1 MITGHGAPTIY
12 TVANPGELYQDI
24 DTGRIYECY
33 DIYRQTPNLISDV
46 KTEYRWRI
54 YSSGEGSSSVSS
66 WNDLTDKPFGYEKE
80 YVARLEEQTIDF
92 SSGFAM
98 DFYLNDTANYNVYVD
113 GHVYNL
119 TCIRVEIVPGE
130 IYSFRLIPED
140 GSFLIQDNYMTF
152 EDKASHVVK
161 IEKEENIITALDDK
175 FLSNNVVRIDPS
187 CTATGE
193 YSHAEGYVTNA
204 TAHCSHAEGDG
215 TNATGEYSHAEGY
228 VTNASGTSS
237 HAEGQYATASGK
249 YSHAEGQDTNAS
261 GTSSHAEGCDTI
273 ASGEYSHVQGRYN
286 VEDVNNKYAHIVGN
300 GPSAVQRSN
309 AHTLDWSGNAWYAGT
324 VEGTAMIVTSSTTD
338 STKRFKITV
347 DDSGAISATE
357 VTT

>member
-54 YSSGEGSSSVSS
+54 YSSGEESSSVSS

-80 YVARLEEQTIDF
+80 YVTRLEEQTIDF

-119 TCIRVEIVPGE
+119 TCIRVEIIPGE

-140 GSFLIQDNYMTF
+140 GSFLIQDNTMTF

-161 IEKEENIITALDDK
+161 IEKEENIIKALDDK
-175 FLSNNVVRIDPS
+175 FLSNNIIRMDPS
-187 CTATGE
+187 CKATGEYSYAEGFVTNATAYCSHAEGQGTYATGE
-193 YSHAEGYVTNA
+193 YSHAEGYT
-204 TAHCSHAEGDG
+204 
-215 TNATGEYSHAEGY
+215 
-228 VTNASGTSS
+228 TNASGTSS
-237 HAEGQYATASGK
+237 HAEGW
-249 YSHAEGQDTNAS
+249 
-261 GTSSHAEGCDTI
+261 DTI
-273 ASGEYSHVQGRYN
+273 ASGEHSHVQGRFN

-324 VEGTAMIVTSSTTD
+324 VEGTAMIVMSSTTD

-347 DDSGAISATE
+347 DDSGTISATE
-357 VTT
+357 VTN

>member
-1 MITGHGAPTIY
+1 MPLITGHGAPTIY

-80 YVARLEEQTIDF
+80 YVTRLEEQTIDF
-92 SSGFAM
+92 SSGFPM

-161 IEKEENIITALDDK
+161 IEKEENIIKALDDK

-187 CTATGE
+187 CKATGE
-193 YSHAEGYVTNA
+193 YSHAEGSNN
-204 TAHCSHAEGDG
+204 TAS
-215 TNATGEYSHAEGY
+215 GEYSHAGGY
-228 VTNASGTSS
+228 MTNASGTSS
-237 HAEGQYATASGK
+237 HTEGQYTTASGTCSHAECK
-249 YSHAEGQDTNAS
+249 NTTASGTCSHAEGW
-261 GTSSHAEGCDTI
+261 DTI
-273 ASGEYSHVQGRYN
+273 ASGEYSHVQGRAN

-300 GPSAVQRSN
+300 GASSVQRSN

-324 VEGTAMIVTSSTTD
+324 VEGTAMIVKSSTAS

-347 DDSGAISATE
+347 DDSGTISATE